1 MSRAAQRPMADLI
14 IFDCDGVLIDSEV
27 IACRIDAEVLS
38 EAGIPISAA
47 EIAQRFIGTTM
58 SQMLATL
65 SEEHE
70 VALPDD
76 LVARLQAR
84 LETAFAQ
91 ELRPLPG
98 TAELLAA
105 LTVPSCVASSSGP
118 ERLAQSLGLTGLA
131 DHFGARVFSARS
143 VARGKPAP
151 DLFLYAAERMAVEPD
166 HCLVVEDSLSG
177 VTAAVAAGMA
187 VTGFTGGSHCGSGHG
202 ERLRAAGAVQVVA
215 NMADLGELIG
225 L

>member
-84 LETAFAQ
+84 LETVFAQ

-98 TAELLAA
+98 TAEQLAA